1 MNLDP
6 MSLVYLTQGHEPTP
20 EARFRE
26 EYERSKSAGSK
37 PGQELI
43 DPEQRRAAT
52 LLRERVIVNLGRF
65 FARPS

>member
-6 MSLVYLTQGHEPTP
+6 MSLTYLTQVHEPTP

-26 EYERSKSAGSK
+26 EYARARAARARKHD
-37 PGQELI
+37 ELV
-43 DPEQRRAAT
+43 DPEQRKAAS
-52 LLRERVIVNLGRF
+52 LLRERVVVNIGRF

>member
-6 MSLVYLTQGHEPTP
+6 MSLTYLTQVHEPTP

-26 EYERSKSAGSK
+26 EYARTRVSPTRKHE
-37 PGQELI
+37 ELV
-43 DPEQRRAAT
+43 DPEQRKAAS
-52 LLRERVIVNLGRF
+52 LLRERVVVNIGRF

>member
-6 MSLVYLTQGHEPTP
+6 MSLMYLTQVHEPTP

-26 EYERSKSAGSK
+26 EYARTRTSPAGNR
-37 PGQELI
+37 EDLI
-43 DPEQRRAAT
+43 DPEQRKAAS
-52 LLRERVIVNLGRF
+52 LLRERVVVNIGRF